1 MSWSPQS
8 PEQAGEPGGLLQWAG
23 RIGRGLENL
32 LLASI
37 LFAMIGLAAYQVM
50 LRNIVGSGIGWADEA
65 LRLMVLWAAVVG
77 AVAASRDNVHLRI
90 DLLSRFLSRTGRTVT
105 AIIVD
110 LFAVAVAGVLA
121 WYSWEFVAES
131 REFGDQI
138 FGELPVWPFQTVL
151 PAGFVLIA
159 YRYLVGAAGQL
170 LALLRGG
177 AGGEVR
183 P

>member
-1 MSWSPQS
+1 MTWSQQS
-8 PEQAGEPGGLLQWAG
+8 PDLAGEPEGLLQRAE

-32 LLASI
+32 LLGII

-50 LRNIVGSGIGWADEA
+50 LRNLAGSGIGWADEA
-65 LRLMVLWAAVVG
+65 LRLMVLWAAIVG

-110 LFAVAVAGVLA
+110 LFTVGVAGILA

-138 FGELPVWPFQTVL
+138 FTDLPVWPFQAVL
-151 PAGFVLIA
+151 PVGFALIA
-159 YRYLVGAAGQL
+159 YRYLIGVALRLWTLLGPGA
-170 LALLRGG
+170 RS
-177 AGGEVR
+177 
-183 P
+183 

>member
-32 LLASI
+32 LLAII

-138 FGELPVWPFQTVL
+138 FGELPVWPFQAVL

-159 YRYLVGAAGQL
+159 YRYLIAAVGQL
-170 LALLRGG
+170 LALSRHG
-177 AGGEVR
+177 AR
-183 P
+183 

>member
-8 PEQAGEPGGLLQWAG
+8 PDPGGEPGGLLQWAG

-32 LLASI
+32 LLAII

-151 PAGFVLIA
+151 PVGFALIA
-159 YRYLVGAAGQL
+159 YRYLVRAAGQL
-170 LALLRGG
+170 LALVRGG

>member
-8 PEQAGEPGGLLQWAG
+8 PAPGGEPGGLLQWAG

-32 LLASI
+32 LLAII

-151 PAGFVLIA
+151 PVGFALIA
-159 YRYLVGAAGQL
+159 YRYLVRAAGQL
-170 LALLRGG
+170 LALVRGG

>member
-1 MSWSPQS
+1 VSWSPQS
-8 PEQAGEPGGLLQWAG
+8 PDSTGEPDGFLQRAG

-32 LLASI
+32 LLALI

-90 DLLSRFLSRTGRTVT
+90 DLLSRFLSRTGRLVT
-105 AIIVD
+105 AVIVD
-110 LFAVAVAGVLA
+110 LFAVVVAGVLA

-138 FGELPVWPFQTVL
+138 FGDLPVWPFQTVL

-159 YRYLVGAAGQL
+159 YRYLVGTAGQV
-170 LALLRGG
+170 LALVR
-177 AGGEVR
+177 GEVHGEAR